1 MGTILKVNGTE
12 IKNDTSALI
21 ACILMRNIMEGI
33 WVERL
38 NKGDSEHK
46 AGTYQ
51 IVRPS
56 RGGKQKVIEAVEKIV
71 NGCSGLER
79 NIAYMEINAI
89 WNGRKCCNEL
99 EALEKHVATLGL
111 VDSNNLKL
119 VKDDIRECVDIIDS
133 TSETKGIAKFI
144 KLAIMY
150 IKFGRAAK
158 KFVKLVKSLFKTHN
172 FTVDL
177 DINYNLKRNVVEMDV
192 EVNNKLMHYDA
203 EAKSAELGEPFIEVP
218 VTVEKEA

>member
-38 NKGDSEHK
+38 VKGEPEHK

-71 NGCSGLER
+71 NGCSGLDR

-89 WNGRKCCNEL
+89 WNGRKCCTEL
-99 EALEKHVATLGL
+99 ETLEKHIEIISK
-111 VDSNNLKL
+111 VDYLDL
-119 VKDDIRECVDIIDS
+119 APIKDNIRECVEIIDS
-133 TSETKGIAKFI
+133 TSETKGIMKFL
-144 KLAIMY
+144 KLVVMY

-158 KFVKLVKSLFKTHN
+158 KFVKTVKSLFKTHN
-172 FTVDL
+172 FSVDL
-177 DINYNLKRNVVEMDV
+177 DISYNLKRNVVELEV
-192 EVNNKLMHYDA
+192 EVSNTVIA
-203 EAKSAELGEPFIEVP
+203 LGEPFLEAEL
-218 VTVEKEA
+218 TVEKEA